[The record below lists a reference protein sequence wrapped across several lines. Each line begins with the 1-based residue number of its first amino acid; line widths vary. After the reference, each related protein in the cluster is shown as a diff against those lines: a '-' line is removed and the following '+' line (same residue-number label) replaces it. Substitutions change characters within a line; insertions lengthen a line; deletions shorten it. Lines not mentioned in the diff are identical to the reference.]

1 VHVGA
6 EGGEEDSKKA
16 GGKGMLIYG
25 QLLWG
30 RKS

>member
-1 VHVGA
+1 MHVGV
-6 EGGEEDSKKA
+6 EGGEEDREKA
-16 GGKGMLIYG
+16 GGRGLLIYD